1 MRAQSRKAV
10 AELPE
15 AARVNFLTAAAQL
28 YSTSLPTLSTHL
40 GQQALQV
47 STAPGLIECLKKRV
61 AVLKYNALMHIAIP
75 VLQHAHAP
83 KLAAAHAAAMLLL
96 APGLLC
102 KSR

>member
-15 AARVNFLTAAAQL
+15 TARVNFLTAAAQL

-47 STAPGLIECLKKRV
+47 SAEGRGLF
-61 AVLKYNALMHIAIP
+61 
-75 VLQHAHAP
+75 
-83 KLAAAHAAAMLLL
+83 
-96 APGLLC
+96 
-102 KSR
+102 